1 MALQST
7 LPHKSSHAT
16 DGTDALTP
24 AEIGAAT
31 AAQGVKAD
39 TALQP
44 TPVNYLGEYN
54 NEVSYNLNAVVKF
67 NGQLYIR
74 VEYQWVN
81 GYAPGDSAWELF
93 EPEIGSPAYDLWVQT
108 ALAGKAELVHEHF
121 QPWPEYA
128 ADSVA
133 NAEVSGFDGKPSTIF
148 LRESGNVY
156 RGTPTAANP
165 AGDEYSIFLDDGF
178 WYRDGLWVLLKQG
191 GELVSVSTNATT
203 YPWEATWTNGV
214 IVRKA
219 ALPRLRGKH
228 LAPWADEGGSAY
240 AARADHVHP
249 LPTLADIGAAAE
261 DHSHPLPTPAD
272 IGAAK
277 TADVQIFRTTS
288 STWIKP
294 AGAKICEFQCIGGGG
309 GGGCGAKVSAST
321 AVYGGLGGSSG
332 GHSRILISASELND
346 AEYTVTVG
354 AGGNGAIFGVSA
366 ALAGGASFVAG
377 VNDGRIAGVTA
388 NGIASNG
395 GVSVPANTYGG
406 IPNGNISGAASIN
419 ATAGQGGNLNYSPPA
434 GGAGGG
440 CGSSNSQYSGGAS
453 SNVYLSLTGA
463 GGTVGGGHGGN
474 QPAKSGQTSLLFNGT
489 GGGGGGGASTSNT
502 NGGNGANATGYGCG
516 GGGGG
521 SCSNA
526 SPTLVGGNGGN
537 GGNGVVVIIT
547 YF

>member
-1 MALQST
+1 MTPRYTDLSPVIADIAALRDGKAST
-7 LPHKSSHAT
+7 AHKSSHAT
-16 DGTDALTP
+16 GGTDALTP
-24 AEIGAAT
+24 ADIGAVEAFQIQGNPPETNIAPAAMELRDNEDLGVALKIDSSTQEKWFIEKPEEFRVAIGAAT
-31 AAQGVKAD
+31 TEQGAKAD
-39 TALQP
+39 SALQP
-44 TPVNYLGEYN
+44 VKYVGAFNPSIAYEPNDVVLWDGALYRNIGAGPLEMPIVNDEDW
-54 NEVSYNLNAVVKF
+54 AVFGPQMGV
-67 NGQLYIR
+67 
-74 VEYQWVN
+74 
-81 GYAPGDSAWELF
+81 APLSGGLHDFAQGHDALKIIDSHVF
-93 EPEIGSPAYDLWVQT
+93 
-108 ALAGKAELVHEHF
+108 LAGQE
-121 QPWPEYA
+121 
-128 ADSVA
+128 
-133 NAEVSGFDGKPSTIF
+133 
-148 LRESGNVY
+148 
-156 RGTPTAANP
+156 
-165 AGDEYSIFLDDGF
+165 
-178 WYRDGLWVLLKQG
+178 LKQ
-191 GELVSVSTNATT
+191 NFR
-203 YPWEATWTNGV
+203 EA
-214 IVRKA
+214 I
-219 ALPRLRGKH
+219 
-228 LAPWADEGGSAY
+228 E
-240 AARADHVHP
+240 
-249 LPTLADIGAAAE
+249 
-261 DHSHPLPTPAD
+261 
-272 IGAAK
+272 AAK

-354 AGGNGAIFGVSA
+354 AGGNGAVFGVSA

-377 VNDGRIAGVTA
+377 VTDGRIAGVTA

-440 CGSSNSQYSGGAS
+440 CGSSNSQYPGGAS

-463 GGTVGGGHGGN
+463 GGTAGGGHGGN
-474 QPAKSGQTSLLFNGT
+474 QPAKSGKTSLLFNGT

-526 SPTLVGGNGGN
+526 SPALVGGNGGK